1 MVKNV
6 DEMSIAELEA
16 YLKKRKAAELKKV
29 EKPKPKIEKVPITKK
44 LSKILSKSGKVI
56 TYPKNLVSIAE
67 MRENELDQTTIPGKL
82 KLTFAELFEK
92 RKSSLIG
99 KRTKIQVTVHA
110 EVRYS
115 FGITS
120 ELESKT
126 WGPFEV

>member
-1 MVKNV
+1 MKNV

-16 YLKKRKAAELKKV
+16 YLKKGKAAELKKV

-92 RKSSLIG
+92 
-99 KRTKIQVTVHA
+99 QVFTEFRHEDVD
-110 EVRYS
+110 
-115 FGITS
+115 
-120 ELESKT
+120 LSKT
-126 WGPFEV
+126 QPCKCFFYMDRSNPNQLRKQQ